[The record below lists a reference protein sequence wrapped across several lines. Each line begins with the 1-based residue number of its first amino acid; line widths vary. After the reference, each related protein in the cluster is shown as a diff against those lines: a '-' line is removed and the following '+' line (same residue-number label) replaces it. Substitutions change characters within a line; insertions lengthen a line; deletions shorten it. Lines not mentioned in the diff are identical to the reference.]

1 MNSRRTFLASLP
13 ALAVGATSVSAQ
25 NIHDCADTATTLED
39 IKKRVPLLSAW
50 LSTEYIGRKLFF
62 THTEVPSESATYIDI
77 QGWIYNEQLREWHR
91 FMKVG
96 LRHIGKA
103 RLVYEHGEVCVV
115 GTADNEFNGAK
126 VLRFDLRA
134 TGNDEA

>member
-25 NIHDCADTATTLED
+25 NVRDCADSATTLDD
-39 IKKRVPLLSAW
+39 IKKRVPHLSAW
-50 LSTEYIGRKLFF
+50 LETDYSGRKLFF
-62 THTEVPSESATYIDI
+62 TLTEVPNDSASYIDI
-77 QGWIYNEQLREWHR
+77 HGWIYNEQSREWRR
-91 FMKVG
+91 FFKVG
-96 LRHIGKA
+96 LRHLGKA
-103 RLVYEHGEVCVV
+103 RLVYEHGELGVV
-115 GTADNEFNGAK
+115 GTADNELNGAK